1 MKIGGV
7 RREQGAMIVEMV
19 REAIEDK
26 RERKRL
32 RAVVVHGNAMVRS
45 RKNVVIAQR
54 RELDKK
60 KENKKIN

>member
-45 RKNVVIAQR
+45 RK
-54 RELDKK
+54 RERGDRA
-60 KENKKIN
+60 ETGIR